1 MVTENE
7 PAAAN
12 RPQAPGALG
21 IIEDFVN
28 TNDIE
33 GAQEY
38 LVRPESLAKWL
49 QKWDFVAARP
59 ALSEVDLARARQFR
73 EALRALL
80 LANTG
85 EPLDSAALATLD
97 QVARA
102 APLVVGVVEDGTAR
116 LEPAGAGIDAAFG
129 RLLAIVYT
137 AMADGTWSRL
147 KACRSQSCKWAF
159 YDASKNRSGVW
170 CTMAV
175 CGNRNKVRAYQR
187 RRAASPA

>member
-7 PAAAN
+7 AAAAN
-12 RPQAPGALG
+12 RPRAPGALG

-33 GAQEY
+33 GTQEH
-38 LVRPESLAKWL
+38 LVRPESLATWL
-49 QKWDFVAARP
+49 VKWDLVGARP
-59 ALSEVDLARARQFR
+59 ALTGADLARTREFR

-85 EPLDSAALATLD
+85 EPLDPAAPATLN
-97 QVARA
+97 QVARR
-102 APLVVGVVEDGTAR
+102 APLVVGIGEDGTAR
-116 LEPAGAGIDAAFG
+116 LEPAASGIDAVFA

-137 AMADGTWSRL
+137 AIADGSWSRL
-147 KACRSQSCKWAF
+147 KACRSQSCHWAF

-187 RRAASPA
+187 RRAAR